1 MPIRRHADLWVQL
14 GLCWIFFVV
23 LVADQAH
30 LQNTELKAHYTFFC
44 TCSQYRLSL
53 LFQPIKAYCHGCPAI
68 TGLVQ
73 LSSHY
78 RLLLAKLL
86 FAFAIFGRPNAM
98 QKKIPMKLPR
108 QCLNLCILLHLSM
121 FQCMAGQENQARDS
135 GDSPTLEGWG
145 ILSGFFFGTLSKK
158 KQFFI
163 CQEMEEPQSSNPEA
177 AGSNSQASWFPKLWL
192 ELVHCS
198 LNAVCAQEAKEE
210 LQDEALDFVVP
221 CISAFFGV
229 IYMPR
234 CNSSG
239 HRLASTTRPA
249 FNDVLWKEWKVFS
262 CFTGFF

>member
-1 MPIRRHADLWVQL
+1 M
-14 GLCWIFFVV
+14 
-23 LVADQAH
+23 ADQAH
-30 LQNTELKAHYTFFC
+30 LQNTELKAHHTFFC

-145 ILSGFFFGTLSKK
+145 ILSGFFFGALSKK
-158 KQFFI
+158 INSLFARRWRSPSLPILKRQDPIPRHHDFQNSGWNLFI
-163 CQEMEEPQSSNPEA
+163 
-177 AGSNSQASWFPKLWL
+177 
-192 ELVHCS
+192 
-198 LNAVCAQEAKEE
+198 
-210 LQDEALDFVVP
+210 
-221 CISAFFGV
+221 
-229 IYMPR
+229 
-234 CNSSG
+234 
-239 HRLASTTRPA
+239 
-249 FNDVLWKEWKVFS
+249 VL
-262 CFTGFF
+262 